1 MQFRFFHVDAFTGE
15 AFKGNPA
22 AVCLLDTM
30 PSDEILS
37 SIGKENNLPMTA
49 FLLAQHGDYI
59 LRWFLP
65 NGEESKL
72 CGHATLASAHVLWES
87 AMKLA
92 DETIRFH
99 TAGGLLTATKG
110 EDGWITLNFPAIE
123 NTPMQHH
130 GPMAAL
136 FPRAK
141 EVLATNSGGY
151 LVVLPT
157 EAEVREYSP
166 NAETL
171 KPYRITITALADT
184 GKPYD
189 FVSRFFMN
197 HGGSPEDPVTGSA
210 HCSLVPYY
218 AQVLNKTDFDARQVS
233 PRGGILKV
241 GLRGNRVDISGQAV
255 TVVDGWYN
263 L

>member
-30 PSDEILS
+30 PPDDILS

-49 FLLAQHGDYI
+49 FLLAQHDDYI

-72 CGHATLASAHVLWES
+72 CGHATLASAHILWES
-87 AMKLA
+87 GMKLA

-110 EDGWITLNFPAIE
+110 ADGWITLNFPAIE
-123 NTPMQHH
+123 NTPLPDH

-136 FPRAK
+136 FPTAK
-141 EVLATNSGGY
+141 EVLTTSAGGY

-157 EAEVREYSP
+157 EVEVRDFVAD
-166 NAETL
+166 AEKL
-171 KPYRITITALADT
+171 KPFKITITALADA

-197 HGGSPEDPVTGSA
+197 HGGAPEDPVTGSA

-218 AQVLNKTDFDARQVS
+218 AQVLQKNDFDARQVS
-233 PRGGILKV
+233 ARGGILKV
-241 GLRGNRVDISGQAV
+241 GLRENRIDISGQAL
-255 TVVDGWYN
+255 TVVEGWYK